1 MLHESFVKLFWRH
14 FDSINQAAA
23 WFHVRPI
30 TIKRWLDGEI
40 DVNPMAEKLLI
51 IRARGYLPDDT
62 RWMGFRVDEERCI
75 IITPEGRVFSPKE
88 LDSWALRFDE
98 YHALKRLY
106 ELDYVPVRSNVVT
119 PLPFRGGRRMTE
131 PQQQTVTKDKKKEVR
146 KVQAKRANRTSA
158 S

>member
-14 FDSINQAAA
+14 FDSIEQAAA
-23 WFHVRPI
+23 WFHVRPV
-30 TIKRWLDGEI
+30 TVKRWLSGKI
-40 DVNPMAEKLLI
+40 DVNPMAEKLLL

-62 RWMGFRVDEERCI
+62 RWTGFRVDEERCI

-98 YHALKRLY
+98 YHALKRMY

-119 PLPFRGGRRMTE
+119 PLPFRGGRRMTK
-131 PQQQTVTKDKKKEVR
+131 PQQQTVTKEKKKEVR
-146 KVQAKRANRTSA
+146 KAQAKRANRSA
-158 S
+158 SP